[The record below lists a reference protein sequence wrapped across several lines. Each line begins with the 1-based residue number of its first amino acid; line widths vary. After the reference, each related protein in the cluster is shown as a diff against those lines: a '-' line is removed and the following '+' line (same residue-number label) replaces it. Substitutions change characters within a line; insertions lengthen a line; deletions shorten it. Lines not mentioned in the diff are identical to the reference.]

1 MTHLVACAVV
11 RGDPPEVFAA
21 EDLDTLHW
29 ILALKL
35 VAATSAG
42 ELAEGIREELRAALL
57 EERWGDAVDVWM
69 RQRDVAVDVYPSM
82 ELYLPTDVEMGPIEL
97 QFMPLF
103 KD

>member
-1 MTHLVACAVV
+1 MTQLVACAVV

-42 ELAEGIREELRAALL
+42 ELPGDPRGAAAALL

-82 ELYLPTDVEMGPIEL
+82 ELHRRDVEMGPIEL